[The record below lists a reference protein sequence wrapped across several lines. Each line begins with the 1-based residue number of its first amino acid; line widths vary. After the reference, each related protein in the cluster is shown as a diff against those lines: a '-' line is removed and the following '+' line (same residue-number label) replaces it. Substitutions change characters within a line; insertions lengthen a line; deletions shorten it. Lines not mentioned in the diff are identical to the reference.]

1 MMTFSVTLRGRRSA
15 ADPVDTVQRLAKLF
29 GRSAADAERA
39 LALPSLTV
47 KRGVDLRTANTYQ
60 AALDD
65 CGACATIEREFIA
78 ETSLEGIPDDYR
90 VLPTL
95 LRRVERAHD
104 SADKTH
110 AAMVRLLGKG
120 QSGPGLHAAME
131 QNLQGMCGG
140 AISLEGLLR
149 YFSAD
154 RLNAILGDARNTIAV
169 YRRGGY
175 IQSINYGYSNVGR
188 ISAEESDFYTRA
200 AHCYQAFMTILQEHG
215 VLTPGG
221 ELPAAVVLRDGKGP
235 RLRAQGQRVQFCHR
249 DSPYVHAG
257 TVDGC
262 YAIGVEV
269 SRAFRDGM
277 QCSSL
282 IPYANL
288 LLDGGEAFRPL
299 PREAVLER
307 RELTGYALPQAPELR
322 LMGTLEVLLDLK
334 QAPASAQ
341 HQAFFADFASRVREQ
356 SGGRFDSAGLA
367 PGLYRVGGNM
377 DMAAEAVIPLLEPLR
392 LRS

>member
-15 ADPVDTVQRLAKLF
+15 ANPVETVEHLAQLF
-29 GRSAADAERA
+29 GRSKGDAERA

-78 ETSLEGIPDDYR
+78 ETSLDGIPEDYR
-90 VLPTL
+90 ILPTL

-104 SADKTH
+104 STDKIH

-120 QSGPGLHAAME
+120 QSGPGLAGAME
-131 QNLQGMCGG
+131 QNLKGMCGG
-140 AISLEGLLR
+140 AITLEGLLR

-169 YRRGGY
+169 YRQGGY

-188 ISAEESDFYTRA
+188 ISAEDSDFYTRA
-200 AHCYQAFMTILQEHG
+200 AQCYETFLAILRDHG

-221 ELPAAVVLRDGKGP
+221 ELPASLVLRDGKAE

-257 TVDGC
+257 TVDSC

-277 QCSSL
+277 QCSAL

-288 LLDGGEAFRPL
+288 LLDGGDSFRPL

-307 RELTGYALPQAPELR
+307 RALTGYALPQVPELR
-322 LMGTLEVLLDLK
+322 LMGTLEVMLDLM
-334 QAPASAQ
+334 QAPESAQ
-341 HQAFFADFASRVREQ
+341 HRAFFADFAARVREET
-356 SGGRFDSAGLA
+356 GGRFDSADLA
-367 PGLYRVGGNM
+367 PGLYRVGGSLEL
-377 DMAAEAVIPLLEPLR
+377 AADVVTRLLEPLR